1 MTIGSIIR
9 PFDSPLSLS
18 ASKGERLAQDR
29 PLYSFDLAYI
39 HDAGF
44 GDFAERAAPE
54 VIRILR
60 RHGIRPPASKRGHSS
75 TRLARP
81 ERGRGTT
88 GSGRAGR
95 IVEVG
100 CGSGTLARRLV
111 DARYGVVGFDISPAM
126 IRLARA
132 KVPEATF
139 RVASLTEARIPQ
151 CDAVVAIGEVVTY
164 VPARGGVTGLPA
176 ALRTFFSR
184 VHDALEP
191 GGLFI
196 FDFIESGVRRTYP
209 PKCHSGRDWVIA
221 VHAELDRPGQVLTR
235 RMIAIRKVGRQYR
248 RSQEFHLVRIYSRRA
263 VATALADAGF
273 TASMSRSYGRYRLMP
288 GIVAVI
294 AKRQA

>member
-1 MTIGSIIR
+1 MYSI
-9 PFDSPLSLS
+9 
-18 ASKGERLAQDR
+18 
-29 PLYSFDLAYI
+29 DLAYI
-39 HDAGF
+39 HNAGF

-60 RHGIRPPASKRGHSS
+60 RHGIRAPASKRSHSS
-75 TRLARP
+75 ARLDRP
-81 ERGRGTT
+81 ERGRGTP
-88 GSGRAGR
+88 GSERAGR

-111 DARYGVVGFDISPAM
+111 DARYPVVGFDISPAM

-139 RVASLTEARIPQ
+139 RVASLTEARLPR

-164 VPARGGVTGLPA
+164 VRGRDVGTRLPA
-176 ALRTFFSR
+176 PLRTFFSR

-209 PKCHSGRDWVIA
+209 PKSHSGRGWVIA
-221 VHAELDRPGQVLTR
+221 VQAELDRPRRVLTR
-235 RMIAIRKVGRQYR
+235 RIITIRKAGRQYR
-248 RSQEFHLVRIYSRRA
+248 RTQEFHRVRIYSRRA
-263 VATALADAGF
+263 VAKALADAGF

-288 GIVAVI
+288 GVVAVI
-294 AKRQA
+294 AKRHKGLHDG